1 MSSKHYII
9 FKVQC
14 DLNIIS
20 NRAKIAD
27 LGYYYSIVVFKTQNE
42 NTYLCYFDFNGFT
55 APENVKKV
63 NSLFKISNCS

>member
-1 MSSKHYII
+1 MSSKHYIT

-27 LGYYYSIVVFKTQNE
+27 LGYYYSIVVFKAQNE
-42 NTYLCYFDFNGFT
+42 STYLCYLDLNGFT

-63 NSLFKISNCS
+63 NCLFNILNCY